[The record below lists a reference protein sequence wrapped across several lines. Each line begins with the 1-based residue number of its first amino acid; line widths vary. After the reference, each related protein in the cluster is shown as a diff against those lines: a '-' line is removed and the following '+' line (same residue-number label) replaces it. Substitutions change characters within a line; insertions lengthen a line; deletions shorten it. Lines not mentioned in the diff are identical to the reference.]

1 METKLLNGVF
11 DRMPIHQKLDPEM
24 LTLFGI
30 TKSPADLAAAEINN
44 DNNNG
49 DNSNNDNNKG
59 DNNDDNGDNSNNI
72 DSVRQL
78 DVKMDKGCSIN
89 GNNEEKANAA
99 TVNGTQTPRMSA
111 ICIRPCFGQF
121 DLIM

>member
-1 METKLLNGVF
+1 MPTTCN
-11 DRMPIHQKLDPEM
+11 DREKYQMHCQ
-24 LTLFGI
+24 F
-30 TKSPADLAAAEINN
+30 
-44 DNNNG
+44 
-49 DNSNNDNNKG
+49 DNSLAGKIRHSLSLSLSLRKS
-59 DNNDDNGDNSNNI
+59 SNNI